1 MTDSYIGG
9 PVPGVGAWDG
19 ALEELD
25 RFCAEVARDF
35 REPGMA
41 IDRDPDDVGGIADLP
56 GIVFAQL
63 ALFPP
68 DYQVGGEFPADLLR
82 TAATSRGS
90 VIMLER
96 LAYGDPNVILAGP
109 GPSMSG
115 NVVRALAD
123 DAQAR
128 WYFNRLAER
137 REHTFFG
144 LTEPGKGSAAGELTC
159 TLTPAPDGDG
169 WLLNGEKR
177 YIGNGAR
184 AQLGVVFARRS
195 PGPWGIEA
203 VLVDTAVPGFS
214 GGLLPMMG
222 LRGARISWLRFE
234 DVRIPADHLLGAHL
248 PPTRRGIRG
257 AMQTFYRFRPGI
269 AAMALGSAQA
279 ACDHVRAR
287 RPLLPMAGQRRMT
300 DMLDRIAA
308 VRSLMH
314 QVAADIDHGLID
326 SHRIGAVKVQ
336 AAHVAEEATLLAA
349 DLLGPGSLIEDR
361 WLEKTYRDVRAF
373 ELMEGT
379 TNLHRMSVLQGLR
392 KNTFLSSD
400 DHWLDATG

>member
-1 MTDSYIGG
+1 VTDRTL
-9 PVPGVGAWDG
+9 PAPLAGVGVLDA
-19 ALEELD
+19 ALAELD
-25 RFCAEVARDF
+25 RFCVEAARDF

-41 IDRDPDDVGGIADLP
+41 IDRDPDDIGGIADLP
-56 GIVFAQL
+56 GIAFAQL

-68 DYQVGGEFPADLLR
+68 DYQVSDRFPAGLLR
-82 TAATSRGS
+82 SAATTRGS

-96 LAYGDPNVILAGP
+96 LSYGDPNVILAGP

-115 NVVRALAD
+115 QVVRALAD
-123 DAQAR
+123 EAQES
-128 WYFNRLAER
+128 WYYGRLSRR

-144 LTEPGKGSAAGELTC
+144 LTEPGKGSAAGELSC

-195 PGPWGIEA
+195 SGPWGIEA
-203 VLVDTAVPGFS
+203 VLVDTAAPGFS
-214 GGLLPMMG
+214 GGLLPTIG

-234 DVRIPADHLLGAHL
+234 NVPVRADHLLGAHL
-248 PPTRRGIRG
+248 PPTRRGLRG
-257 AMQTFYRFRPGI
+257 AMHTLYRFRPGI
-269 AAMALGSAQA
+269 AAMALGCAQA
-279 ACDHVRAR
+279 LCDHVAAE
-287 RPLLPMAGQRRMT
+287 RPRLPKAGQSRMT
-300 DMLDRIAA
+300 DLHDRIAA

-314 QVAADIDHGLID
+314 LVATDIDHELID

-336 AAHVAEEATLLAA
+336 AAHLAEEASLLAA
-349 DLLGPGSLIEDR
+349 DLLGPASLIEDQ
-361 WLEKTYRDVRAF
+361 WLNKTYRDVRAF

-379 TNLHRMSVLQGLR
+379 TNLHRQSVFQGLR
-392 KNTFLSSD
+392 KGTFLKSG
-400 DHWLDATG
+400 DHADRN